1 MTINS
6 TGPQTIDTKSTDMPG
21 SGKFTGDQTA
31 LLEGFSTYIHGV
43 GYPAMKDDILKQ
55 AQINGADPNVLN
67 SIKKVSARHYTSR
80 DDILK
85 EFSKNL

>member
-1 MTINS
+1 MTITS
-6 TGPQTIDTKSTDMPG
+6 KDPQIVETKGTDMPG
-21 SGKFTGDQTA
+21 SGQLTGDQTA

-55 AQINGADPNVLN
+55 AQMNGAAPNVLN
-67 SIKKVSARHYTSR
+67 SIKKVPARHYTSH

-85 EFSKNL
+85 EFGKHI